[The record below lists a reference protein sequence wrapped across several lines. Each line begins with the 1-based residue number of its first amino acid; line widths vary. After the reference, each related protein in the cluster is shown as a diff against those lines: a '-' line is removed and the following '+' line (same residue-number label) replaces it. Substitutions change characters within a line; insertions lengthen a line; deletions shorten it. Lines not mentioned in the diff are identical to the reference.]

1 MIETYSSL
9 FNNLIQGIVD
19 DKLKNSMSNN
29 IDIQKEKSIQPN
41 FEEDFRTVFDR
52 LEEKD
57 KKAIDD
63 YLCMNNA
70 INSIIFSDMYRY
82 GFYDCI
88 KLLKEL
94 KVL

>member
-9 FNNLIQGIVD
+9 FNVLIQEIVD
-19 DKLKNSMSNN
+19 DRLKNSLTNN
-29 IDIQKEKSIQPN
+29 IDIQKEKSFQPN
-41 FEEDFRTVFDR
+41 FEEDFRTVFER

-70 INSIIFSDMYRY
+70 INSIIFCDMYRY